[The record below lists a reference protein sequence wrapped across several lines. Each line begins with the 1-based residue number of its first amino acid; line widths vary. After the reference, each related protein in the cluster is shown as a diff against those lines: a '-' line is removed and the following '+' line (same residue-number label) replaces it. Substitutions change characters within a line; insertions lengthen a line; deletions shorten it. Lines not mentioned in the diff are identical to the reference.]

1 MKDGNIQKCFYDT
14 KGQVPGVLG
23 TLTHWFPQQDLSSA
37 WKHSFQWKGHILS
50 RARSHRNHLQ
60 GKRILVTSKPAWSP
74 RSCVCTGLLYMST
87 WMLRLCFPRK
97 ERNLLHCIIDVMKCN
112 LIYINVE
119 PVSAMTF
126 LHRTASYHSY
136 IQTHMQHIYIHI
148 HKHAVLFN
156 LKHKHVLK
164 RDKSDSPET

>member
-1 MKDGNIQKCFYDT
+1 MFLWNKRT
-14 KGQVPGVLG
+14 RTPGVLG
-23 TLTHWFPQQDLSSA
+23 TLTHWFPHQDLSSA
-37 WKHSFQWKGHILS
+37 LQYLLQQKGHILS

-60 GKRILVTSKPAWSP
+60 GKKILVTSKPVCPP
-74 RSCVCTGLLYMST
+74 RSCMCAGLLCTST
-87 WMLRLCFPRK
+87 WMLRWRSPGK
-97 ERNLLHCIIDVMKCN
+97 GRNLLHCIIDVMKCN

-119 PVSAMTF
+119 LVSAMTF

-136 IQTHMQHIYIHI
+136 IQIHMQHIYTHI

-156 LKHKHVLK
+156 LKHKHVLR